1 MDRRMFMTAGLVV
14 SLGVRAQP
22 QTRVV
27 RSGLLTVTAPAPVL
41 REALLQ
47 GLRELGYVE
56 GRNIVLIWRD
66 VEGDVARLPA
76 AAHELVALKVD
87 VLVIAASPAVR
98 AAKDA
103 TKTIPIVMAAT
114 TDAVANGLIASLAHP
129 GGNVT
134 GLTLITPELTAKRVE
149 LLKTIVSP
157 LARVGLLV
165 DETSV
170 AGPNIVRQAEEAGR
184 ALGVSVSVAW
194 VTNADD
200 LEGAVA
206 KLADERAQALL
217 VQLSPLTFLNRDRL
231 AQLVNVRRLPATGE
245 VIEFAA
251 AGLLCAYGP
260 QLSESYRRAAVYVDK
275 IIKGAK
281 PADLPVEQPSK
292 FELAINLKTAKAL
305 GLTIPQSLLLRAD
318 EVIQ

>member
-1 MDRRMFMTAGLVV
+1 MAAGLVA

-27 RSGLLTVTAPAPVL
+27 HIGVLTVTVPVPVL
-41 REALLQ
+41 RESLLQ

-66 VEGDVARLPA
+66 AEGNVARLPA
-76 AAHELVALKVD
+76 AVRKLLALKVD
-87 VLVIAASPAVR
+87 ILVIAASPAVR

-103 TKTIPIVMAAT
+103 TKTIPIVTMAT

-134 GLTLITPELTAKRVE
+134 GLTLITPELTAKRLE
-149 LLKTIVSP
+149 LLKTMVSP
-157 LARVGLLV
+157 LVRVGLLV
-165 DETSV
+165 DQTSV
-170 AGPNIVRQAEEAGR
+170 AGPSIVRHAEEAGQ

-194 VTNADD
+194 VTTTDD
-200 LEGAVA
+200 LEGAIA
-206 KLADERAQALL
+206 KLAGERAQALL
-217 VQLSPLTFLNRDRL
+217 VQLSPLTFSNGDRI
-231 AQLVNVRRLPATGE
+231 AHLVNAHRLPATAE

-281 PADLPVEQPSK
+281 PDDLPVEQ
-292 FELAINLKTAKAL
+292 T
-305 GLTIPQSLLLRAD
+305 D
-318 EVIQ
+318 EVRAGDQPQDREGARPHDPAVVVTARG

>member
-1 MDRRMFMTAGLVV
+1 MTAGLVV

-114 TDAVANGLIASLAHP
+114 T
-129 GGNVT
+129 
-134 GLTLITPELTAKRVE
+134 E
-149 LLKTIVSP
+149 SP
-157 LARVGLLV
+157 LRG
-165 DETSV
+165 
-170 AGPNIVRQAEEAGR
+170 
-184 ALGVSVSVAW
+184 
-194 VTNADD
+194 
-200 LEGAVA
+200 
-206 KLADERAQALL
+206 
-217 VQLSPLTFLNRDRL
+217 
-231 AQLVNVRRLPATGE
+231 
-245 VIEFAA
+245 
-251 AGLLCAYGP
+251 
-260 QLSESYRRAAVYVDK
+260 
-275 IIKGAK
+275 
-281 PADLPVEQPSK
+281 
-292 FELAINLKTAKAL
+292 
-305 GLTIPQSLLLRAD
+305 
-318 EVIQ
+318 

>member
-1 MDRRMFMTAGLVV
+1 MFIAAGLVA

-27 RSGLLTVTAPAPVL
+27 RIGVLTTIAPVPVL

-56 GRNIVLIWRD
+56 GRNILLIWRD
-66 VEGDVARLPA
+66 AEGNVARLPA
-76 AAHELVALKVD
+76 AARELVALEVD
-87 VLVIAASPAVR
+87 VLVVASSSAVR

-134 GLTLITPELTAKRVE
+134 GLTLITPELTAKRLE
-149 LLKTIVSP
+149 LLKAMVSP
-157 LARVGLLV
+157 LTHVGLLV
-165 DETSV
+165 DQSSV
-170 AGPNIVRQAEEAGR
+170 AGPNMVRQAEEVGR
-184 ALGVSVSVAW
+184 ALGVSVSVVW
-194 VTNADD
+194 VTTRDD

-206 KLADERAQALL
+206 KLAGERVQGLL
-217 VQLSPLTFLNRDRL
+217 IELSPLTFANRDRL
-231 AQLVNVRRLPATGE
+231 AQLVNARRLPAMAE

-251 AGLLCAYGP
+251 AGLLCGYGP
-260 QLSESYRRAAVYVDK
+260 QLSESYRHAAVYVDK

-281 PADLPVEQPSK
+281 PADLPVEQPTK
-292 FELAINLKTAKAL
+292 FELVINLKTAKSI
-305 GLTIPQSLLLRAD
+305 GVTIPQSLLLRAD
-318 EVIQ
+318 DVIQ

>member
-1 MDRRMFMTAGLVV
+1 MFMTAGLVV

-76 AAHELVALKVD
+76 TAHELVALKVD

-200 LEGAVA
+200 LEEAVA
-206 KLADERAQALL
+206 KLAGERAQALL

>member
-1 MDRRMFMTAGLVV
+1 MFLTAGLVA
-14 SLGVRAQP
+14 SFGVRAQS
-22 QTRVV
+22 QTRIV
-27 RSGLLTVTAPAPVL
+27 RIGVLTVTAPAPVL

-66 VEGDVARLPA
+66 VEGNVARLPA
-76 AAHELVALKVD
+76 AASELVALKVD

-103 TKTIPIVMAAT
+103 TKTIPIVMSAT

-134 GLTLITPELTAKRVE
+134 GLTLITPELTAKRLE
-149 LLKTIVSP
+149 LLKTMVSP

-170 AGPNIVRQAEEAGR
+170 AGPNIVRQAEEAGQ

-194 VTNADD
+194 VTTGDD
-200 LEGAVA
+200 LEGAVTN
-206 KLADERAQALL
+206 LAGERAQALL
-217 VQLSPLTFLNRDRL
+217 VQLSPLTFSNRDRL
-231 AQLVNVRRLPATGE
+231 AQLVNAHRLPATAE

-260 QLSESYRRAAVYVDK
+260 QLSESWRRAAVYVDK
-275 IIKGAK
+275 IIKGTK
-281 PADLPVEQPSK
+281 PADLPVEQPTK
-292 FELAINLKTAKAL
+292 FELVINLKTAKAL

-318 EVIQ
+318 QVIE